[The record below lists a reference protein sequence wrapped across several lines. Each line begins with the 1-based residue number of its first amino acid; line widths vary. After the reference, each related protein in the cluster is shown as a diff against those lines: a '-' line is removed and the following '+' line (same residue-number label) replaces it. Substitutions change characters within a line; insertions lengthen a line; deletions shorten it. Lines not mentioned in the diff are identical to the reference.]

1 MKQNTEDRCDFQA
14 GGDAAIRYS
23 EGGRMSTGLSRRTIL
38 LCGGAALLSSP
49 SRAQSVRPIRIGVL
63 TDLAGVNA
71 DNTGPGMESA
81 VKMAVED
88 SGGKISDAPIE
99 VVIGDHQGRPDIGT
113 NITKQWYDA
122 NGVDAIVDVT
132 QTNIALPISDITRE
146 RNRVFFCGAAS
157 MAFTND
163 RCTPNTVVWSHDS
176 RTMSFGPSRT
186 LVKEGFKSWYYL
198 AVDYA
203 FGRDLVGTSSK
214 VVTQAGGNVLG
225 VVRHPFGAS
234 DMSSFLLQAQSSGA
248 QVLGLATVG
257 DDVTTAIKQ
266 AHEFGLTGRGMKMA
280 ALFTIINNIRALGLD
295 VTQGLYVTESFYWD
309 LNDSTR
315 AWSARFFKINH
326 KMPNLTQAAHY
337 SAMLHYIKALRAMAG
352 SDPQNLHDGRAVV
365 AKMKEM
371 PTSDPIF
378 GESYLREDGR
388 HIHDFHLFQ
397 VKAPAQSKSDWDI
410 YNLIETFPSD
420 TAYLPLSES
429 SCPLVKAAK

>member
-1 MKQNTEDRCDFQA
+1 
-14 GGDAAIRYS
+14 
-23 EGGRMSTGLSRRTIL
+23 MSTGLSRRAVL
-38 LCGGAALLSSP
+38 LGGTAALASAAA
-49 SRAQSVRPIRIGVL
+49 RAQSVQPIRIGVL

-71 DNTGPGMESA
+71 DNTGPGMVSA
-81 VKMAVED
+81 VRMAIED
-88 SGGKISDAPIE
+88 CGGKVGDLPIE
-99 VVIGDHQGRPDIGT
+99 VIIGDHQGRPDIGT

-122 NGVDAIVDVT
+122 QAVDAIVDVT
-132 QTNIALPISDITRE
+132 QTNIALPISDISRD

-203 FGRDLVGTSSK
+203 FGRDLVDTSSK

-266 AHEFGLTGRGMKMA
+266 AHEFGLTARGMKMA

-295 VTQGLYVTESFYWD
+295 ATQGLYVTESFYWD

-315 AWSARFFKINH
+315 AWSARFFKINR

-337 SAMLHYIKALRAMAG
+337 SAMLHYIKALRAIAG
-352 SDPQNLHDGRAVV
+352 EDPQKLHDGRAVV
-365 AKMKEM
+365 ARMKQL

-378 GESYLREDGR
+378 GNAYLREDGR

-397 VKAPAQSKSDWDI
+397 VKTPAQSKSDWDI

-429 SCPLVKAAK
+429 TCPLASAAK

>member
-1 MKQNTEDRCDFQA
+1 
-14 GGDAAIRYS
+14 
-23 EGGRMSTGLSRRTIL
+23 MSTALSRRAVL
-38 LCGGAALLSSP
+38 LGGGAALLPSP
-49 SRAQSVRPIRIGVL
+49 SRAQAVQPIRIGVL

-71 DNTGPGMESA
+71 DNTGPGMVSA
-81 VKMAVED
+81 VKMAIED
-88 SGGKISDAPIE
+88 SGGNIGEVPIE
-99 VVIGDHQGRPDIGT
+99 IMVGDHQGRPDIGT
-113 NITKQWYDA
+113 NLAKQWYDTK
-122 NGVDAIVDVT
+122 GVDAIVDVT
-132 QTNIALPISDITRE
+132 QTNIALPISDITRDK
-146 RNRVFFCGAAS
+146 NRVFFCGAAS

-176 RTMSFGPSRT
+176 RTMSFGPSQT

-198 AVDYA
+198 AVDYS
-203 FGRDLVGTSSK
+203 FGRDLVDTSSK

-266 AHEFGLTGRGMKMA
+266 AHEFGLTTRGMKMA
-280 ALFTIINNIRALGLD
+280 ALFTIINNIHALGLD

-315 AWSARFFKINH
+315 AWSARFFKINR

-337 SAMLHYIKALRAMAG
+337 SAMLHYIKALRAMAK
-352 SDPQNLHDGRAVV
+352 SDPKNLHDGTAVV
-365 AKMKEM
+365 AKMKEI

-378 GESYLREDGR
+378 GESYLRADGR

-397 VKAPAQSKSDWDI
+397 VKAPTQSKSDWDI

-429 SCPLVKAAK
+429 TCPLVKVAK